1 MRLVFAPMLAAAF
14 VSISAHAAT
23 PNMKEGLWE
32 ITMKMEM
39 PGMPAGMKPQ
49 VVRQCITKKDFDDPR
64 KTAPSGGDP
73 KDSRCQITD
82 HKMQGNTATW
92 NMACKGENAMTGSGS
107 ITYSGT
113 SYSGANKM
121 TMTRGGKT
129 QTMTMQYNAK
139 HLGDCKK

>member
-1 MRLVFAPMLAAAF
+1 MRLVIAPLLAAAF
-14 VSISAHAAT
+14 YSMSTHAAS

-39 PGMPAGMKPQ
+39 PGMPAGMPPQ
-49 VVRQCITKKDFDDPR
+49 IMQQCITKKDMEDPR
-64 KTAPSGGDP
+64 KTAPGGTDP
-73 KDSRCQITD
+73 KDSRCQVSD
-82 HKMQGNTATW
+82 YKLQGNTATW

-113 SYSGANKM
+113 SYSGTNKM
-121 TMTRGGKT
+121 TMTRGGKN
-129 QTMTMQYNAK
+129 QTMSMQYSAR